1 MLVSKI
7 KKSVYSM
14 MLVGVI
20 ISVGAL
26 LLISFLCATL
36 TYLISDPLSVIGT
49 MTLVSI
55 LLSAAISGI
64 IQTRIFG
71 TDGVRIATLTAL
83 FIALVMMLIG
93 FISNHGTLPTSG
105 VMNYIC
111 YLLTAIFFSV
121 VGRRREGVR
130 KHRGHRR

>member
-14 MLVGVI
+14 LLGGII
-20 ISVGAL
+20 ISVATL
-26 LLISFLCATL
+26 LLVSLICAMI
-36 TYLISDPLSVIGT
+36 TYLTSDPLSVLGT

-64 IQTRIFG
+64 IQTRMFG
-71 TDGVRIATLTAL
+71 TEGVKIATLTSL

-93 FISNHGTLPTSG
+93 LISNHGTLPTSG

-121 VGRRREGVR
+121 VGRRHEGVR